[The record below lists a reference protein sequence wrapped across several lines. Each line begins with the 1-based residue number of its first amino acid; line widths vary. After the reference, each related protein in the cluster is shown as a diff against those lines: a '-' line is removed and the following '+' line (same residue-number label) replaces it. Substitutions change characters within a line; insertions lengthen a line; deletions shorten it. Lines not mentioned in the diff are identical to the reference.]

1 MKPQLPQGD
10 VSRLCPR
17 LQQEMEIGSEPD
29 LEGGAADLEQM
40 GDAGFLLRG
49 SRSPLVSL
57 QDREKLCRTMAT
69 IYYLLLL
76 PQVHLRFP
84 LSPPG
89 MLWSRSDGIA

>member
-57 QDREKLCRTMAT
+57 QDRGKLCKTK
-69 IYYLLLL
+69 YLLLL

-89 MLWSRSDGIA
+89 MLWPRSDGIA

>member
-49 SRSPLVSL
+49 SRSPLVSPGPRKAM
-57 QDREKLCRTMAT
+57 QNNGH
-69 IYYLLLL
+69 YLL
-76 PQVHLRFP
+76 PA
-84 LSPPG
+84 PPTPG
-89 MLWSRSDGIA
+89 SS